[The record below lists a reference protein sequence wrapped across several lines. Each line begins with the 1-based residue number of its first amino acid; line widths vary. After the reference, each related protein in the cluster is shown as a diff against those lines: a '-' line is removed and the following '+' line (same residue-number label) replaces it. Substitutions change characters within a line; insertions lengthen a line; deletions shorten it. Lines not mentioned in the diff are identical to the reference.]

1 MKTTVAIYNS
11 HDDAIHA
18 LKSLSECN
26 FPMKDVSIVGQAE
39 ITEDKIHLKSNNS
52 LITATP
58 LIAGSTIGTILGIL
72 VGVGTIAIP
81 GAGFLFGAGAIVGA
95 FGGFEIGALAGG
107 IGSIFLT
114 LGLGEDDVVKY
125 EQHIK
130 EGKYLLVIKGS
141 EVEAETTQNILD
153 HEHVEINHH

>member
-18 LKSLSECN
+18 LKSLSESN

-39 ITEDKIHLKSNNS
+39 IIEDKIHLKSNNS

-58 LIAGSTIGTILGIL
+58 LIAGSTIRTILGIL

-81 GAGFLFGAGAIVGA
+81 GAGFLFGAVAIVGA
-95 FGGFEIGALAGG
+95 FGGFEIGA
-107 IGSIFLT
+107 
-114 LGLGEDDVVKY
+114 
-125 EQHIK
+125 
-130 EGKYLLVIKGS
+130 
-141 EVEAETTQNILD
+141 
-153 HEHVEINHH
+153 

>member
-1 MKTTVAIYNS
+1 
-11 HDDAIHA
+11 
-18 LKSLSECN
+18 
-26 FPMKDVSIVGQAE
+26 MKDVSIVGQAE
-39 ITEDKIHLKSNNS
+39 IIEDKIHLKSNNS

-72 VGVGTIAIP
+72 VGVGTIAIL
-81 GAGFLFGAGAIVGA
+81 GAGFLFGAGAW
-95 FGGFEIGALAGG
+95 G

-114 LGLGEDDVVKY
+114 LGPGEDDVVKY

-141 EVEAETTQNILD
+141 EVEAETAQNILD
-153 HEHVEINHH
+153 HEHVEINHHWVN